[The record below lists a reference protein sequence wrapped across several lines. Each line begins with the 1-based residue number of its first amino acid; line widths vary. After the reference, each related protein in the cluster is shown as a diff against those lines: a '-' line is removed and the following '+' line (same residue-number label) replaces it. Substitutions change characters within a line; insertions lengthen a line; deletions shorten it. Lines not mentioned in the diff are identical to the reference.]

1 VSVAIVITARVKSH
15 RLYQKVL
22 QEINGKTCIEHLLDH
37 VVSQNK
43 YPVILAIPANPD
55 DDRLE
60 EIAVSKG
67 VEVYRGQDKS
77 PFHRLLAVAESGGY
91 DHVVRITAD
100 DILIDLNL
108 LFQQVSFH
116 LKGEG
121 SRSRDYTYMKRC
133 PEGIAGEV
141 ISTTALQKVAA
152 EVGNK
157 DIEFTS
163 YYLKRGNFRVKEFF
177 PPSPGRDYQ
186 HSFRLTMDYEEDLTL
201 LRVIHTLLKEPG
213 TLDIINLLKRNKYL
227 LRINSLPA
235 VTIYTPNY
243 NCSEYIVDT
252 MKSVFDQTFK
262 DFEYIVIDDASTDDS
277 CNKIAEYIGQL
288 DYHNQKK
295 IKFIRNEKN
304 LGQAE
309 ASNRALKL
317 ARGRYIM
324 PVDSDDRL
332 FPDAVENLK
341 DILEADQADCVMAG
355 YQRTDGKDNS
365 IGDPVHFND
374 KHLGCAMIKVWVMNE
389 LKYNLDLD
397 YCIGTDFLNR
407 MKNSNNCRI
416 TYVKHPLWW
425 YRQREG
431 SLTTKKEHPDNVPK
445 N

>member
-1 VSVAIVITARVKSH
+1 MNVAIVITARIKSN
-15 RLYQKVL
+15 RLEEKVL
-22 QEINGKTCIEHLLDH
+22 QEINGKPAIEHLLNH
-37 VVSQNK
+37 VINQNK
-43 YPVILAIPANPD
+43 YPVILAIPQHQD

-60 EIAVSKG
+60 QIAIDKG

-108 LFQQVSFH
+108 LFQQIGFH
-116 LKGEG
+116 LKGDG
-121 SRSRDYTYMKRC
+121 KPRDYTYMKRC

-141 ISTTALQKVAA
+141 ISTTALQKVAM
-152 EVGNK
+152 EVGNQN
-157 DIEFTS
+157 IEFTS
-163 YYLKRGNFRVKEFF
+163 YYLKRGGFRVREFY

-186 HSFRLTMDYEEDLTL
+186 HSYRLTMDYEEDLTL

-213 TLDIINLLKRNKYL
+213 TLDIINLLKQNKYL
-227 LRINSLPA
+227 LRINALPM

-243 NCSEYIVDT
+243 NTGDYIVDT

-262 DFEYIVIDDASTDDS
+262 DFEYIVIDDHSTDDS
-277 CNKIAEYIGQL
+277 CNKIAEFIGQL

-295 IKFIRNEKN
+295 VKFIRNEKN

-309 ASNRALKL
+309 TSNRALKL

-324 PVDSDDRL
+324 PLDSDDRL

-341 DILEADQADCVMAG
+341 DILEAEQCDCVMSG
-355 YQRTDGKDNS
+355 YQRIDEKGNS
-365 IGDPVHFND
+365 LGEPVKHND
-374 KHLGCAMIKVWVMNE
+374 KHLGCAMIKTWAMNE
-389 LKYNLDLD
+389 LKYKLDLK
-397 YCIGTDFLNR
+397 YCVGTDFLNR
-407 MKNSNNCRI
+407 LKKDCKI

-425 YRQREG
+425 YRVREG
-431 SLTTKKEHPDNVPK
+431 QLTQQKEHPENEPK
-445 N
+445 H